1 MKQLSQELRSG
12 EVELA
17 EVPDPRPG
25 PGQVLVRSR
34 VTLVSAGSE
43 RTLVEFGQ
51 ATLLAKARIEPER
64 LRQVLDKIR
73 ADGLLPTLEVVF
85 ARLDQA
91 MPLGYCNAGVVEAIG
106 EGVRGLKPGDRVA
119 SNGPHAELVLV
130 PENLCARIPD
140 PVSDETAAFTV
151 LGAVALQG
159 LRLLAPTLGES
170 VAVIGLGLVGLLAV
184 QLLKANGCRVLGF
197 DPDPERRALAERFGA
212 ETAGVEAD
220 GMVQAG
226 LAFSRGRGL
235 DGVLIAASAP
245 KVDLVRPAARMS
257 RKRGRVVLTGVV
269 DLQIDRREFYDRELS
284 FQVSCSYGPGR
295 YEAQYEEKG
304 IDYPLPYVRWTE
316 GRNFEAF
323 LDLAAAGRIVIEAMV
338 GRRVPFAESP
348 SLYRRLAQDRP
359 RGAPAL
365 LLTYAKDPAT
375 PARVVTLKPVPH
387 MARAAAGPPRVG
399 VIGSGQ
405 FARLVML
412 PALRAAGA
420 DLIAIASRRGLQA
433 RDLGRKFGFRR
444 AVSESADVLEDPEI
458 DTVFILTRHDSH
470 AALTR
475 RALERGKHVF
485 VEKPLA
491 ILPAELRDLEAVRR
505 EHPGP
510 LLTVGFN
517 RGFAPLVETMRRHLK
532 TRVGPAAM
540 VATVNAGPLPR
551 DHWLLDPE
559 VGGGRLIG
567 EACHWIDLMVSLAG
581 APVRAVA
588 ALPTAGSDR
597 AAGDPSVSLTL
608 EFADGSLGA
617 LHYLTR
623 GHRAFPKETL
633 EVFYDGKV
641 LSLDNFRS
649 LTTYEGRGVRRT
661 RLWRQDK
668 GHRAEVAGFVT
679 AVARGGPEPIPFARL
694 AHVTRISFAAVEALG
709 AGRAVPLDAA
719 ESPPRDAS

>member
-1 MKQLSQELRSG
+1 LKQLSQELRSG
-12 EVELA
+12 QVELA

-51 ATLLAKARIEPER
+51 ASLLAKARSEPER
-64 LRQVLDKIR
+64 VRQVLDKIR

-91 MPLGYCNAGVVEAIG
+91 MPLGYCNAGVVVEVG
-106 EGVRGLKPGDRVA
+106 PGVRGLKAGDRVA
-119 SNGPHAELVLV
+119 SNGPHAELALV

-140 PVSDETAAFTV
+140 GVSDETAAFTV
-151 LGAVALQG
+151 LGAVALEG
-159 LRLLAPTLGES
+159 LRLVQPTLGES
-170 VAVIGLGLVGLLAV
+170 MGVVGLGLVGLLAV
-184 QLLKANGCRVLGF
+184 QLLKANGCRVIGF
-197 DPDPERRALAERFGA
+197 DPDPDRRALAERFGA
-212 ETAGVEAD
+212 STAGADPDAMVEA
-220 GMVQAG
+220 GM
-226 LAFSRGRGL
+226 AFSRGRGL
-235 DGVLIAASAP
+235 DGVLVAAAAP
-245 KVDLVRPAARMS
+245 QADLIRPSARMS
-257 RKRGRVVLTGVV
+257 RKRGRIVLTGVV

-295 YEAQYEEKG
+295 YEADYEEKG

-323 LDLAAAGRIVIEAMV
+323 LDLAAAGTIGVEPLV

-348 SLYRRLAQDRP
+348 AVYRTLAGDRP

-365 LLTYAKDPAT
+365 LLTYPADPA
-375 PARVVTLKPVPH
+375 ARTTVVTLPAPGIA
-387 MARAAAGPPRVG
+387 ARPGTGRVRVG

-412 PALRAAGA
+412 PALCAAGA
-420 DLIAIASRRGLQA
+420 DLVAIASRRGLQA
-433 RDLGRKFGFRR
+433 RDLGRKFAFRR
-444 AVSESADVLEDPEI
+444 AVSESAAILDDPEI
-458 DTVFILTRHDSH
+458 DAVAILTRHDSH
-470 AALTR
+470 AALAR

-491 ILPAELRDLEAVRR
+491 IRPSELPDLEAARR
-505 EHPGP
+505 DHPAQ

-517 RGFAPLVETMRRHLK
+517 RGFAPLVDAMRAPLR
-532 TRVGPAAM
+532 TRVGPAVM
-540 VATVNAGPLPR
+540 VTTINAGALPG

-567 EACHWIDLMVSLAG
+567 EACHWIELMVSLARG
-581 APVRAVA
+581 PVRSVSAV
-588 ALPTAGSDR
+588 PTGPSDR
-597 AAGDPSVSLTL
+597 ASGDPSVTLTL
-608 EFADGSLGA
+608 EFADGSTGT

-623 GHRAFPKETL
+623 GHRAFPKERV
-633 EVFYDGKV
+633 EVFFDGKV
-641 LSLDNFRS
+641 LVLDNFRS
-649 LTTYEGRGVRRT
+649 LTTYEGRRVRRT

-668 GHRAEVAGFVT
+668 GHRAEVAAFVS

-694 AHVTRISFAAVEALG
+694 AHVTRVSFAAVEALV
-709 AGRAVPLDAA
+709 AGRAIPLEDPAA
-719 ESPPRDAS
+719 TAKAPA